1 MLPFEIIW
9 AHTFHSV
16 KLFVNFFVRN
26 FHKFLSWMLF
36 WLLLNSYLFHASL
49 FLLLLLY
56 FQSLFYDQSV
66 ICYWI
71 CSNIIAM
78 FSSQALQALG
88 GVFSI
93 LPQSLVSCLF
103 SLCHRFMSPNCPYL
117 SFVLLIYRD
126 DAFSLCLHSCWIR
139 THFYKS
145 IGQSVLLFQIFLD
158 LTLEAKNFN
167 TNAVCLGDQV
177 SWIRNTFWKIS

>member
-1 MLPFEIIW
+1 MTSILVTSIYSKKVSIYSNMLPFEIIW

-36 WLLLNSYLFHASL
+36 WLLLNSYFFHASL

-56 FQSLFYDQSV
+56 FESLFYGQSV

-78 FSSQALQALG
+78 FSSQARQALG

-103 SLCHRFMSPNCPYL
+103 SLCHRFMSPYIVHICPLYY
-117 SFVLLIYRD
+117 SFIETMLFLCAFITRSRVLD
-126 DAFSLCLHSCWIR
+126 
-139 THFYKS
+139 
-145 IGQSVLLFQIFLD
+145 
-158 LTLEAKNFN
+158 
-167 TNAVCLGDQV
+167 
-177 SWIRNTFWKIS
+177 

>member
-1 MLPFEIIW
+1 MTSILVTSIYSKKVSIYNNMLPFIIW

-78 FSSQALQALG
+78 FSSQGLQALG

-103 SLCHRFMSPNCPYL
+103 SLCHRFMSPYIVHICPFYY
-117 SFVLLIYRD
+117 SFIEMVLFLC
-126 DAFSLCLHSCWIR
+126 AFITRSR
-139 THFYKS
+139 
-145 IGQSVLLFQIFLD
+145 VLD
-158 LTLEAKNFN
+158 
-167 TNAVCLGDQV
+167 
-177 SWIRNTFWKIS
+177 

>member
-78 FSSQALQALG
+78 FSSQARQALG

-126 DAFSLCLHSCWIR
+126 DAFSLCLHYKIQGVGLELVFIKALVSQFSFFKYFWI
-139 THFYKS
+139 
-145 IGQSVLLFQIFLD
+145 
-158 LTLEAKNFN
+158 
-167 TNAVCLGDQV
+167 
-177 SWIRNTFWKIS
+177 